1 MALGENVLLQL
12 IGIESINKKSRMMW
26 QQTPK
31 NIHGYFFDFQLS
43 TFSLKNEGMVEQL
56 DACIPWHAVKQHAA

>member
-1 MALGENVLLQL
+1 
-12 IGIESINKKSRMMW
+12 MW

-43 TFSLKNEGMVEQL
+43 TFSLKKNEGMVEQL